1 MSLCSKDG
9 VVSSA
14 EELGIC
20 VPGGQRLTCEPAV
33 PPYLHMSQR
42 MLLLTFAEGSQQF
55 KKQFVV

>member
-9 VVSSA
+9 AVSSA

-20 VPGGQRLTCEPAV
+20 VPGGQRVTCEPAL
-33 PPYLHMSQR
+33 PLYLHVSQR
-42 MLLLTFAEGSQQF
+42 TLLLTFAERSQQF